1 MDPLKIAEDVWILS
15 PKWRNLDKSGHTEP
29 DFCRL
34 VIYLWLFALIG
45 SLWHWLIRKGWNR
58 HRDRGN
64 KIAHRDCTSN
74 ARDQCDQI
82 LKYKSCPNVSAI
94 CLKISTAVFTLWGL
108 FQSSPKVNNPFGIL
122 LKTNL
127 LPRTFKNRPIWSH
140 CTRRMDRILADA
152 NDDKLA

>member
-108 FQSSPKVNNPFGIL
+108 FKVAQKSTIL
-122 LKTNL
+122 LGYFWK
-127 LPRTFKNRPIWSH
+127 
-140 CTRRMDRILADA
+140 RICCQELSKIAQSGHTDV
-152 NDDKLA
+152 KCVIGK